1 MNSEQAKH
9 LANGL
14 RMLGVAQFALYGY
27 TGLTASQTDWLVVGF
42 SGLVYALLEGLAFW
56 LLGRVSK

>member
-9 LANGL
+9 IANGL

-27 TGLTASQTDWLVVGF
+27 TGLTADRIDWFVVAL
-42 SGLVYALLEGLAFW
+42 SGVVYALLEVLAFW
-56 LLGRVSK
+56 ILGRVKK